1 MAVFPWI
8 QIEKKRLGKN
18 APKTPLFTNS
28 YSFCHIMVTIR
39 FLLTWTQSLNLTLDL
54 CWINRKKCNELWVVL
69 NKEKNIITLRR
80 SPALKPL
87 SKIAG
92 RKRPALVDPSHKC
105 RQTDRRRTGPL
116 PDHWTDTGRTSQ
128 NLRTYIRTYGRKK
141 NVTPKD
147 PLHINAWDLKSDCK
161 IISHL
166 KIF

>member
-1 MAVFPWI
+1 MDGPYQKKIVPKQTKDMEHYELTKSFHFYSFTQKLMMSSSFSFKLDCGGSFPMNSNWK
-8 QIEKKRLGKN
+8 KKRLGKN

-92 RKRPALVDPSHKC
+92 CKRPALVKWLVD
-105 RQTDRRRTGPL
+105 
-116 PDHWTDTGRTSQ
+116 
-128 NLRTYIRTYGRKK
+128 
-141 NVTPKD
+141 
-147 PLHINAWDLKSDCK
+147 
-161 IISHL
+161 
-166 KIF
+166 